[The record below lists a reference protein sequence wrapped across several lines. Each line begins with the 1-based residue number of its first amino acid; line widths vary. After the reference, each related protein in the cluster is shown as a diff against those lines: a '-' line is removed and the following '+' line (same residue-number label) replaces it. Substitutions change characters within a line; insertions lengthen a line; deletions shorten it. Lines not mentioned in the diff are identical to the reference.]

1 MAATPTP
8 QNTAVTDAAKS
19 SRSLPSRVV
28 PPVELPA
35 SVDVL
40 AAEAAALLGWHGQ
53 VLPEMTLL
61 GRKVCVVARLRTD
74 VHAERIA
81 VDMPPVADRATVDTW
96 TWPEL
101 AATAPAPAAEILG
114 VIVVARHWRTAM
126 ASAVPFARYG
136 EAAMVL
142 PSPAIMTEDYVA
154 NCLPRARA
162 YGLAV
167 VTADPEAM
175 IDMDL
180 EGRTERVLLAEDPVS
195 RWVNEMVYAELLATT
210 EAEPEAEAEVA
221 AEAE

>member
-1 MAATPTP
+1 MAATP
-8 QNTAVTDAAKS
+8 QNTESSAVTGSAKR

-28 PPVELPA
+28 PPIELPA
-35 SVDVL
+35 SVEEL
-40 AAEAAALLGWHGQ
+40 ARKAAALLGWHG
-53 VLPEMTLL
+53 VALPETTML

-81 VDMPPVADRATVDTW
+81 MGVGPVADRATVDTW

-101 AATAPAPAAEILG
+101 AATAPAPAAEIIG
-114 VIVVARHWRTAM
+114 VLAVARHWRTAM

-142 PSPAIMTEDYVA
+142 PSPAVLTEDYVG

-167 VTADPEAM
+167 VTADPNAM
-175 IDMDL
+175 IDLDL
-180 EGRTERVLLAEDPVS
+180 EGRDERILLAEDPVS
-195 RWVNEMVYAELLATT
+195 RFVNELVYDQLLRAT
-210 EAEPEAEAEVA
+210 EVPA
-221 AEAE
+221 DVE